1 MGHSLDSTEK
11 STSASALDPMTTS
24 NASVPL
30 GRRQS
35 MACMQVRDAAAAEL
49 LVISVASR
57 RRTGTDFRS
66 SHLSSIPS
74 LDLLST
80 SKHAPLGP
88 TCSSH
93 EQDKPRHCHVAAS
106 SMHKTLFNR
115 GHRDLTDLVLGVV
128 RVAQTSPS
136 GQSSTRVEA
145 MVCTLYLVPDLGLG
159 LAFPTG
165 PSLVDI
171 GKGFRS
177 AETVARSGIILRL
190 ARRASRVPGRFP
202 YAPTSPN
209 RMTLCEQDT
218 HTTNTPPRSSCYPN
232 VRKNVQTTIS
242 RQRWL
247 GGSGRMRFKL
257 GPAGM

>member
-11 STSASALDPMTTS
+11 PTSASALDPMTTS

-128 RVAQTSPS
+128 RVAQASPS

-145 MVCTLYLVPDLGLG
+145 MSVLCTSFLIWVWVWHFQRARLWWTSGRDSGVPKPLRDLESSFDSHDERAVS
-159 LAFPTG
+159 LAD
-165 PSLVDI
+165 SH
-171 GKGFRS
+171 
-177 AETVARSGIILRL
+177 
-190 ARRASRVPGRFP
+190 
-202 YAPTSPN
+202 
-209 RMTLCEQDT
+209 M
-218 HTTNTPPRSSCYPN
+218 HPPRP
-232 VRKNVQTTIS
+232 T
-242 RQRWL
+242 
-247 GGSGRMRFKL
+247 
-257 GPAGM
+257 A